1 MVEYILRLF
10 ILVPL
15 VGGMAWGSLWLWRKA
30 QLGMPVIP
38 GFSLAAKTGR
48 KAQLVDVVPL
58 GNGSKMVVVE
68 FGDKELLIAVSRN
81 QISLLSENEKG
92 DFHA

>member
-1 MVEYILRLF
+1 MFEYILRLF

-15 VGGMAWGSLWLWRKA
+15 VGGMAWGSLWLWRKS

-38 GFSLAAKTGR
+38 GFSLAAKPGR